1 MKPSASSSGR
11 ILRGRPYSLELH
23 NTVSIG
29 SARSCDIVIEG
40 ADPHHA
46 ELRWD
51 ANDEAWRIIDDPAP
65 GVTLR
70 NGAPVASAVMLDGD
84 WIEIAGAR
92 VGFKDGK
99 LVELSPDTPLGLR
112 VSVRNVSAS
121 VKGRRL
127 LEDVSLEIKEGAF
140 TAILGPSGCGKSTL
154 IQRIAGLAKFDGEI
168 LINGHSVCKE
178 KRTLQPLL
186 EYLPQ
191 SVDETLFGDLTTS
204 ETLDD
209 FALRHLPTA
218 AKPNS
223 TKILESVG
231 LDTDI
236 MDTPVQ
242 LLSGGQKRRLALA
255 LALMRNPQLL
265 LLDEPTAGLDP
276 AAEAGIMELLRNL
289 AERGIT
295 VVCATH
301 VLSSLDFCDEVAV
314 MAKGGRLAFHGST
327 SDAKAHF
334 GCQDWFGIYRKLEKP
349 EFGDFTT
356 DCCEVHANE
365 VAMKLPVRPPVAPF
379 GASFRANFARL
390 RHAVAGSPKKAALCC
405 GLPMLLSVLLMAACG
420 SQFTDAGPHETIYF
434 CTSVAVFLLGVLAT
448 MMNLVGERVPK
459 RCLDRMRGASL
470 SCYFLAHVVF
480 AGVLAAV
487 LPLFFLLPLFLAK
500 FAYGPFSIWAF
511 PPFWAILAPICF
523 AGGCVGLFISAIAK
537 KELHS
542 AMWFLIVMLLALF
555 ISKPVL
561 EGRGS
566 GPDGDGLS
574 VAQRGAEHVMP
585 TYYPQ
590 HLLEAEMD
598 AARGKGRR
606 DEAHNYRKW
615 LALLALCYPA
625 LFIPLAVISQTC
637 REKQWDGR

>member
-84 WIEIAGAR
+84 WIEIAGAM

-112 VSVRNVSAS
+112 VSVRNVSVSA
-121 VKGRRL
+121 KGRRL

-334 GCQDWFGIYRKLEKP
+334 GCQDWLGIYRKLES
-349 EFGDFTT
+349 GDFTT
-356 DCCEVHANE
+356 GSREVRASE

-379 GASFRANFARL
+379 FASFNATFIRL
-390 RHAVAGSPKKAALCC
+390 LHAVAGSPKKAALCC
-405 GLPMLLSVLLMAACG
+405 GLPMLLSVLLLVACG

-470 SCYFLAHVVF
+470 SRYFLAHVVF

-487 LPLFFLLPLFLAK
+487 LPLSFLLPLFLAK

-511 PPFWAILAPICF
+511 PPFWAILAPVCF

-537 KELHS
+537 KELH
-542 AMWFLIVMLLALF
+542 AANGFLLTMLLALF
-555 ISKPVL
+555 ISKPVM
-561 EGRGS
+561 GR
-566 GPDGDGLS
+566 DGGTQGQS
-574 VAQRGAEHVMP
+574 VAQHLAEHVML
-585 TYYPQ
+585 TYYYPQ
-590 HLLEAEMD
+590 YLLEAEMD
-598 AARGKGRR
+598 AARGNDRR
-606 DEAHNYRKW
+606 DEAHNYRKC

-625 LFIPLAVISQTC
+625 LFIALAVIFQTC
-637 REKQWDGR
+637 REKQWDGH